1 MGKCRCRGQKKKEKS
16 GGWTSTAVAFYKT
29 MTGGGA
35 CPCGVLCYMC
45 TVKYRLWSGPVMAV
59 IGAMLVRK
67 PDPGSEGSSKSA
79 VTTVDGPIM
88 AVDGGIMAVMAV
100 GDFCQYF
107 QGKIRIFVLAVDGAI
122 MAVANP
128 VTVKTGC
135 RYGGVKTSHRHNRR
149 LWRLHTDCP
158 SEAGPQYQHTT
169 SITTPGEGLP
179 PAAPRPLIPGRG
191 GGFNFRFFFLKPP
204 HRHCD
209 RPAFRNPR

>member
-1 MGKCRCRGQKKKEKS
+1 MSHSSSLCRRLFELLIDRELPKAGVGKCRCRGQQKKEKS

-29 MTGGGA
+29 MAGDGA

-107 QGKIRIFVLAVDGAI
+107 QGKYAFSFWRWMG
-122 MAVANP
+122 
-128 VTVKTGC
+128 
-135 RYGGVKTSHRHNRR
+135 R
-149 LWRLHTDCP
+149 LWRWQIQSP
-158 SEAGPQYQHTT
+158 SKRVAVMAVSKLATVIIADYGGY
-169 SITTPGEGLP
+169 TPIVHPRPGRNTNTRHPSPP
-179 PAAPRPLIPGRG
+179 PARASPPPPPG
-191 GGFNFRFFFLKPP
+191 P
-204 HRHCD
+204 
-209 RPAFRNPR
+209 